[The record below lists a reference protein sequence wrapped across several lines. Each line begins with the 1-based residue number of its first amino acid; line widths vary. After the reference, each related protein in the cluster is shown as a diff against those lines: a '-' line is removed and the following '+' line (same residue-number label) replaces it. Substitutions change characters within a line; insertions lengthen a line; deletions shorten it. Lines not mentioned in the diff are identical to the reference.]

1 MNKIILMGRL
11 TREPSVKITGE
22 NLRICNY
29 SVAVNRRFKQG
40 EADFFDCVAFGKAAE
55 FVERWFHKGNMIAVV
70 GRLEF
75 EGWEGKD
82 GVKRNA
88 AKVIADEHYF
98 CGEKSKA
105 DESLKQPATDEQAN
119 EMFYPV
125 DEGIED
131 DNLPF

>member
-11 TREPSVKITGE
+11 VREPGVKITGE

-29 SVAVNRRFKQG
+29 SIAVNRRFNPK

-75 EGWEGKD
+75 ESYMGKD
-82 GVKRNA
+82 GINRKFT
-88 AKVIADEHYF
+88 KVIADEHYF

-105 DESLKQPATDEQAN
+105 DESIKQPVTEEQED

-125 DEGIED
+125 DEEYGDED
-131 DNLPF
+131 LPF

>member
-11 TREPSVKITGE
+11 VREPSVKITSE
-22 NLRICNY
+22 NLKICNY
-29 SVAVNRRFKQG
+29 TIAVNRRFNPK

-75 EGWEGKD
+75 ESYTGKD
-82 GVKRNA
+82 GIKRKA
-88 AKVIADEHYF
+88 AKVISDEHYF

-105 DESLKQPATDEQAN
+105 DESLKQPVTEEQAA

-131 DNLPF
+131 DDLPF

>member
-11 TREPSVKITGE
+11 VRDPSVKITSE
-22 NLRICNY
+22 NLKICNY
-29 SVAVNRRFKQG
+29 TIAVNRRFQLG
-40 EADFFDCVAFGKAAE
+40 ADFFDCVAFGKAAE

-75 EGWEGKD
+75 ESYTGKD
-82 GVKRNA
+82 GINRKS

-105 DESLKQPATDEQAN
+105 DESLKQPATEEQAT

-125 DEGIED
+125 DESIED
-131 DNLPF
+131 GDLPF